1 MLACTHWR
9 GVLPAGSYVMPCP
22 ECEYENT
29 EGAWL
34 CINCGAKLPRP
45 ETEAHDDAEHEHQHE
60 AGTEAADEEPN
71 RLAPQISA
79 NLRRLRDQAEH
90 DRGQITQSALSG
102 NFLGIPLVAWG
113 LVALVIIIFI
123 ALVSSLQ

>member
-1 MLACTHWR
+1 MR
-9 GVLPAGSYVMPCP
+9 CP

-34 CINCGAKLPRP
+34 CVNCGAKLPRP

-60 AGTEAADEEPN
+60 AGTEAAHEEPS
-71 RLAPQISA
+71 RFAPQISE
-79 NLRRLRDQAEH
+79 NLRRLRDQTED
-90 DRGQITQSALSG
+90 DRARTTPNALRA

-113 LVALVIIIFI
+113 LVTLVIIIFI
-123 ALVSSLQ
+123 VIVSSLQ